1 MTCSHRRLL
10 AALAG
15 SLSLHALPFLPGL
28 LPSPQAPPPP
38 PVLQARLQAPPPLA
52 LPEPVPLSLP
62 EPPKPAARKPAPSRP
77 EARKP
82 KPAAPADWVSE
93 VRKQIQS
100 LDRRGLFYPEE
111 AIARGLQGEALVL
124 LILDESGNV
133 VAVRLERSSGHA
145 ILDEAALR
153 AVRSLR
159 SLPAAAPR
167 EAELPVRFRLR

>member
-1 MTCSHRRLL
+1 MTWTHRRFL

-15 SLSLHALPFLPGL
+15 SLSLHALAFLTGL
-28 LPSPQAPPPP
+28 LPPPPAAP
-38 PVLQARLQAPPPLA
+38 QPVLQARLQTAPPIA

-62 EPPKPAARKPAPSRP
+62 EPPKPAARKHRPSVP
-77 EARKP
+77 EARTP
-82 KPAAPADWVSE
+82 KTAAATDWASE

-133 VAVRLERSSGHA
+133 VAARLERSSGHA